1 MHEGAGHAFDNHNAA
16 VMYQERAAR
25 KAWIQTIEFLKRTL
39 PL

>member
-1 MHEGAGHAFDNHNAA
+1 VHEGAGHAFDNHNAA

-25 KAWIQTIEFLKRTL
+25 KAWIQTIEFLLRTL